1 MCPGAE
7 PDTIVMIHGLWLTA
21 RSWERWKERYEARGY
36 TVLAPSWP
44 GMEAEV
50 EVLNADPRPIARLTI
65 DVIVDHYEKLIRDL
79 PVPPIVFGH
88 SFGGIFMQ
96 VLLDRGVGAAGV
108 GVASAAV
115 KGVLDVPLSQ
125 IRSVSS
131 ALSPFKKGEAVGL
144 SPKEFHYAFTNT
156 LSEVD
161 SHAIYERYHVPAPT
175 DVLQEGALASLHRH
189 APTKVDFARAGRAP
203 LLMVGFGEDHLVPP
217 KVVRSNERKYDDD
230 VSVTEYVVY
239 PGRPHFPGAPGWEV
253 VADASLDWAEHTAID
268 FLSEGRSDD

>member
-1 MCPGAE
+1 MSTRGT
-7 PDTIVMIHGLWLTA
+7 PDTIVLIHGLWLTA
-21 RSWERWKERYEARGY
+21 RSWEDWQRRYEERGY

-50 EVLNADPRPIARLTI
+50 EALNADPRPIAGITI
-65 DVIVDHYEKLIRDL
+65 DGVIDHYEKLIRSLDR
-79 PVPPIVFGH
+79 PPIIMGH

-115 KGVLDVPLSQ
+115 RGVLDVPLSQ

-131 ALSPFKKGEAVGL
+131 ALSPFKKGQAVSL

-156 LSEVD
+156 MSAAE
-161 SHAIYERYHVPAPT
+161 SNAIFERYHVPAPT
-175 DVLQEGALASLHRH
+175 DVLQEGALASLHRNS
-189 APTKVDFARAGRAP
+189 PTKVDFDRPDRAP
-203 LLMVGFGEDHLVPP
+203 LLMIGFGEDHLVPP

-230 VSVTEYVVY
+230 ASLTEYVEY
-239 PGRPHFPGAPGWEV
+239 PGRPHFPGAPGWQE
-253 VADASLDWAEHTAID
+253 VADASLEWAERASASGPDH
-268 FLSEGRSDD
+268 LPS